1 MNETEIVDEKVDE
14 KIENESDESV
24 DEVKEQLIRLA
35 ADFDNYRKRVAKNIE
50 HDRMRIKGEII
61 NPFLDILDSMQA
73 AKNAKYNGIDDVLEG
88 LNTLNKQIENV
99 MENHG
104 VIKIEGKGKEF
115 DSKLHEAVGAIE
127 NDECE
132 TEKIIEIVR
141 EGYLL
146 NGEVLRTAKVIVSKR
161 KEGEE

>member
-115 DSKLHEAVGAIE
+115 DSKLHEA
-127 NDECE
+127 CFR
-132 TEKIIEIVR
+132 KIK
-141 EGYLL
+141 GY
-146 NGEVLRTAKVIVSKR
+146 RA
-161 KEGEE
+161 

>member
-1 MNETEIVDEKVDE
+1 MNEAEIIDEKIDEKV
-14 KIENESDESV
+14 ENASAESV
-24 DEVKEQLIRLA
+24 DEVKERLIRLA

-50 HDRMRIKGEII
+50 QDRMRIKGEIV

-73 AKNAKYNGIDDVLEG
+73 AKNAKYNEIDDILEG

-104 VIKIEGKGKEF
+104 VVKIEGKGKEF
-115 DSKLHEAVGAIE
+115 DSKLHEAVSAIE
-127 NDECE
+127 NNEWGA
-132 TEKIIEIVR
+132 EKIVEIVR

>member
-1 MNETEIVDEKVDE
+1 MNEAEIIDEKIDEKV
-14 KIENESDESV
+14 ENASAESV
-24 DEVKEQLIRLA
+24 DEVKERLIRLA

-50 HDRMRIKGEII
+50 QDRMRIKGEIV

-73 AKNAKYNGIDDVLEG
+73 AKNAKYNEIDDILEG

-104 VIKIEGKGKEF
+104 VVKIEGRGKEF
-115 DSKLHEAVGAIE
+115 DSKLHEAVSAIE
-127 NDECE
+127 NNEWGA
-132 TEKIIEIVR
+132 EKIVEIVR